1 MLRNSKEK
9 SLRILI
15 ARVVVVVRQ
24 AGAACPGGCSSPR
37 CAASSPLAVLHHR
50 RHQHRHSTLMPLHR
64 AIVSPCRR
72 ARSRRLYLVPVAS
85 VSPVQPAPGCSTPTF
100 RNRKE

>member
-9 SLRILI
+9 KLAHLDRTS
-15 ARVVVVVRQ
+15 
-24 AGAACPGGCSSPR
+24 R
-37 CAASSPLAVLHHR
+37 CGRTTGRRPVSGRLQQSTLCGFIPLAVLHHR
-50 RHQHRHSTLMPLHR
+50 RHQRRHSTLMPLHR

-85 VSPVQPAPGCSTPTF
+85 VSPVQPAPGCSTPTL